1 MSARTD
7 AAWELWLANRLAV
20 QALRRA
26 DRAGLTG
33 RDRTPKTGPNGE
45 DLVHGLATYNKHR
58 CSCDDCR
65 GPKNAYMAQW
75 RAEQRLADRE
85 AAA

>member
-1 MSARTD
+1 MSARTE

-45 DLVHGLATYNKHR
+45 ELVHGLTTYNNG
-58 CSCDDCR
+58 CSCDVCR
-65 GPKNAYMAQW
+65 AAKRAYMAQY
-75 RAEQRLADRE
+75 R